1 MRLSAFLTFVGAALV
16 AACNQETP
24 SEPPAAPSAGALSA
38 PSGTAQACASL
49 SSLTLPNTT
58 ITAAESVA
66 AGRFTPPS
74 PPPFPVPID
83 YSQLPEFCRVAA
95 TLKPTPASG
104 IKFEIWLPAQNWNGK
119 FMGTGNGGAAG
130 SIFHFAMAEPLARGY
145 AVANTDTGHEGL
157 PGDMSFAGGQP
168 EKLADFN
175 YRAVHE
181 MTVASKAIVAAH
193 YGDPARHSYWYGCS
207 TGGRQGLKEVQRFP
221 EDYDGAIVGAPANN
235 LPGLSAFSILVQR
248 VMNDPNG
255 PLPVPKLQVLKEAAI
270 AACDAQDG
278 VTDRVVGEP
287 SACRFDPAAI
297 QCSSGDAATC
307 LTPAEV
313 AGARRIYGGVVNART
328 GEQVFPGSAPA
339 AEPAWAAFG
348 SPEFSIGTSH
358 FRHAVV
364 NDPTWDPY
372 SFDFD
377 VDIARL
383 AQADAGAGA
392 AMDPDISAFVARGGK
407 LLMYHGWT
415 DGLISPGNTINYYES
430 VAAKIGAAATQ
441 DNVRLY
447 MLPGVD
453 HCQGG
458 EGAFLVDYIG
468 ALENW
473 VEKDEA
479 PEQIPASRPPGD
491 GSFTRPACPYPS
503 APRYKGAGATED
515 AANWECAAP

>member
-1 MRLSAFLTFVGAALV
+1 
-16 AACNQETP
+16 
-24 SEPPAAPSAGALSA
+24 
-38 PSGTAQACASL
+38 
-49 SSLTLPNTT
+49 
-58 ITAAESVA
+58 
-66 AGRFTPPS
+66 
-74 PPPFPVPID
+74 
-83 YSQLPEFCRVAA
+83 
-95 TLKPTPASG
+95 
-104 IKFEIWLPAQNWNGK
+104 
-119 FMGTGNGGAAG
+119 
-130 SIFHFAMAEPLARGY
+130 MAIPLAT
-145 AVANTDTGHEGL
+145 A
-157 PGDMSFAGGQP
+157 
-168 EKLADFN
+168 
-175 YRAVHE
+175 
-181 MTVASKAIVAAH
+181 
-193 YGDPARHSYWYGCS
+193 YWYGCS

-287 SACRFDPAAI
+287 SACSVRSGGHSVLI
-297 QCSSGDAATC
+297 RRCSDVPD
-307 LTPAEV
+307 PAEV
-313 AGARRIYGGVVNART
+313 AGRAAYLRRRRQRPHRRAG
-328 GEQVFPGSAPA
+328 FSGSAPA

-473 VEKDEA
+473 VEKDQA
-479 PEQIPASRPPGD
+479 PEQILASRPPGD